1 MLYDHADRLLLLFL
15 CGLLAL
21 NAWRL
26 DTWTVEALRVYLTHP
41 IMQTTLYD
49 FACVLAILLVFIHED
64 ARRNGL
70 TFWWIL
76 PTFPFMPTVGLLLY
90 FVVRKASL
98 ARRRNADCD
107 GRP

>member
-1 MLYDHADRLLLLFL
+1 VTLNDHADRWLLLFL

-26 DTWTVEALRVYLTHP
+26 DTWTLEALRVYLTHP

-49 FACVLAILLVFIHED
+49 FACVLAILVAFIHED

-70 TFWWIL
+70 TYWWIV

-90 FVVRKASL
+90 FIVRKASL
-98 ARRRNADCD
+98 SRRRGAM
-107 GRP
+107 